1 MFPAASAV
9 SSLPNSLDLRPQSGL
24 ARRSSLAWAFF
35 CCKIFKLKMIHDLQI
50 CDDKT
55 EGSLEVKLP
64 TYGQILQQRGEAPE
78 TRKKTLVKM
87 IEHEYI

>member
-1 MFPAASAV
+1 
-9 SSLPNSLDLRPQSGL
+9 
-24 ARRSSLAWAFF
+24 
-35 CCKIFKLKMIHDLQI
+35 MIHDLQI

-78 TRKKTLVKM
+78 KRKKTLVKM
-87 IEHEYI
+87 IEHEYVCYT